1 MGQSKRVDFELKKP
15 CIKAWT
21 FDIGLFWMKMGELA
35 FSSRPPTFASSP
47 LSLTPAF
54 CTSSGVRGFISLG
67 LPFGVGAAG
76 KAHAHFIIS
85 DRGTGLLVFGQ
96 KRNIVILGEGVAVGL
111 TVGNNHGITSV
122 TVPIL
127 WSISA

>member
-1 MGQSKRVDFELKKP
+1 
-15 CIKAWT
+15 
-21 FDIGLFWMKMGELA
+21 MGELA
-35 FSSRPPTFASSP
+35 FSSRPPTFASSL

-54 CTSSGVRGFISLG
+54 CTSSGVGGPIPLG

-76 KAHAHFIIS
+76 KAHAYFIIS
-85 DRGTGLLVFGQ
+85 DLGTGLLVFGQ
-96 KRNIVILGEGVAVGL
+96 KRNIIILGEGVAVGL

-122 TVPIL
+122 MVPIL